1 MMIDEFYDETKLKK
15 WCDSLKVP
23 RYYQQNHHLVKQHER
38 EMEARELNEH
48 GAYFSREE
56 IKFITGKEQELR
68 NFRENVLAIDVSKK
82 LRKRAYTLMT
92 FLIETISSVGGFVT
106 VEGNRR
112 SKRDNTTITWECC
125 KAELFLKEDMKR
137 GWNLKSENS
146 KSNMQ
151 PYYQKVTT
159 GRLHLTMRVQGEVQ
173 EFEDTEEKLLEQQ
186 LDNIFFILF
195 SLLISRNKKEEAKL
209 ERERKLRE
217 EREEERKMERLKTEQ
232 AEQAKLSQQK
242 EREEKNRQRE
252 AILAHMVKWGKIKQA
267 EKYVSELRE
276 CFPKE
281 SKLIDKYGEL
291 VNELFQPEQL
301 YEEIH
306 GFVKEIECK
315 NKECK
320 QKLPDE

>member
-1 MMIDEFYDETKLKK
+1 MMRDELYNEIKLKK

-23 RYYQQNHHLVKQHER
+23 RYYHQNHHLVKQHER

-68 NFRENVLAIDVSKK
+68 NFRETVLAIDVSKK

-106 VEGNRR
+106 VEVNRR
-112 SKRDNTTITWECC
+112 PKRDNTTITWDCC

-151 PYYQKVTT
+151 PYYQKVPT
-159 GRLHLTMRVQGEVQ
+159 GRLHLTIRVQEEVQ
-173 EFEDTEEKLLEQQ
+173 EFEDTEEKPLEQQ
-186 LDNIFFILF
+186 MDNIFFILF

-209 ERERKLRE
+209 EQERKLRE
-217 EREEERKMERLKTEQ
+217 EREEERKMERRKIEQ
-232 AEQAKLSQQK
+232 AEQAKISQQK
-242 EREEKNRQRE
+242 EHEEKNRQRE

-281 SKLIDKYGEL
+281 PKLIDKYGEL

-306 GFVKEIECK
+306 VFIKEIESK